1 MFFADQSDK
10 WHHSMQRY
18 LGLPD
23 ASFLYGVIPGV
34 CREVV
39 GRRDWMY
46 TQPECFNSNK
56 VYVWSEYH
64 AKKLEKSRM
73 QSYYGA
79 CPFLWD
85 LAKVATTESY
95 EPEGSLFFIPRDD
108 QVTIRDADYRNVQDA
123 INWAS
128 RPIRFLLP
136 WRECD
141 IWKEWKN
148 LKLPKD
154 SEFIQMNDRV
164 NRQFILSRLFLQSEH
179 VYIPWPGTDI
189 YYAEFLGKHVHIYDR
204 LEYYRTKTIEESPQ
218 SKTKILR
225 HLKWGWDY
233 LNDTQKE
240 FFEYT
245 NTWSILPE
253 DDRAFMTAKML
264 GLSQLKSPEDLYN
277 DLLEIGFLREEDKQV
292 VNEEYITAYEW
303 LREKTIKVNNI
314 KCSDR
319 CTDIYATI

>member
-1 MFFADQSDK
+1 MFADQSDK

-23 ASFLYGVIPGV
+23 ASFLFGTIPGV

-64 AKKLEKSRM
+64 ARKLEKSRI
-73 QSYYGA
+73 QSYYGT

-85 LAKVATTESY
+85 LAKIATTESY

-108 QVTIRDADYRNVQDA
+108 QVTIRDADYKNVQDSIDRA
-123 INWAS
+123 P
-128 RPIRFLLP
+128 RPIRFILP

-148 LKLPKD
+148 LKLPKG
-154 SEFIQMNDRV
+154 SQFIQMNDRA

-179 VYIPWPGTDI
+179 IYIPWPGTDI
-189 YYAEFLGKHVHIYDR
+189 YYAEFLGKNVHLYDK
-204 LEYYRTKTIEESPQ
+204 LEYYRTKNIEESPQ
-218 SKTKILR
+218 RNTKILR

-240 FFEYT
+240 FFSWT
-245 NTWSILPE
+245 NNWSTIPA
-253 DDRAFMTAKML
+253 DDRTFLTGKML
-264 GLSQLKSPEDLYN
+264 GVSRLKSPKDLYS
-277 DLLEIGFLREEDKQV
+277 DLLEIGFLLPEQNLVE
-292 VNEEYITAYEW
+292 NEEYITAYEW
-303 LREKTIKVNNI
+303 LREKTIKINNI
-314 KCSDR
+314 KCSDT
-319 CTDIYATI
+319 CATIYSIL